1 MTQKNDLAKDRLG
14 GNADAFYEALMEAH
28 EGLTFEQ
35 CVRMDTR
42 LILILASQIGDI
54 DVLKAALAAARRGA
68 K

>member
-1 MTQKNDLAKDRLG
+1 MSRKNNLVKDRLG
-14 GNADAFYEALMEAH
+14 RNADAFYEALLEAH

-42 LILILASQIGDI
+42 LILILASQIGDP
-54 DVLKAALAAARRGA
+54 DMLKAALAAARQGA